1 MSGTAASA
9 KGRVLLVDD
18 QGDILRAYARWL
30 TAGGFQ
36 VDTADDGST
45 AADMASKTAYDVI
58 VSDISMPGMT
68 GVEMLRAVRERDQDV
83 PVVLMT
89 AQPEIET
96 AMDAVELGALR
107 YLAKPVDG
115 QLLVQVAEHAV
126 RLHKLARLKRDALRV
141 TGSDAQP
148 GDRVALEGAFE
159 RALSGLWLAFQPIV
173 MVSEKRIFAYEALMR
188 SREAA
193 LPHPGAMLSAAERL
207 DRLPDLGRAIRERAA
222 AAAAAMPDPSAL
234 LFINLHPADFQ
245 DPTLFSEDAP
255 LAPFARRIVLEVTER
270 SALDDISNLRDKVSR
285 LRSLGYRIAVDDL
298 GAGYAGLAAFANLEP
313 DVVKI
318 DMSLV
323 RDVETTR
330 TKSTLVA
337 SLTGVCR
344 DLGMKVVAEGVETA
358 GERDALIELGCD
370 LLQGYFFA
378 RPAADFPRVAL

>member
-1 MSGTAASA
+1 VSGTAASA

-45 AADMASKTAYDVI
+45 AADMAAKTAYDVI

-115 QLLVQVAEHAV
+115 QLLVSVAEHAV
-126 RLHKLARLKRDALRV
+126 RLHKLARLKREALNL

-207 DRLPDLGRAIRERAA
+207 DRLPDLGRAIRDRAA
-222 AAAAAMPDPSAL
+222 VAAAAMPDPSAL

-255 LAPFARRIVLEVTER
+255 LAGFAKRIVLEVTER
-270 SALDDISNLRDKVSR
+270 SALDDITNLRDKVSR

-378 RPAADFPRVAL
+378 RPAADFPRVAF

>member
-1 MSGTAASA
+1 VSGTAASA

-18 QGDILRAYARWL
+18 QGDILKAYARWL

-115 QLLVQVAEHAV
+115 QLLVSVAEHAV
-126 RLHKLARLKRDALRV
+126 RLHKLARLKREALNL

-148 GDRVALEGAFE
+148 GDRIALEGAFE

-207 DRLPDLGRAIRERAA
+207 DRLPDLGRAIRDRAA
-222 AAAAAMPDPSAL
+222 VAAAAMPDPSAL

-245 DPTLFSEDAP
+245 DPTLFSEDTP
-255 LAPFARRIVLEVTER
+255 LAGFARRIVLEVTER

-330 TKSTLVA
+330 TKKTLVA

-378 RPAADFPRVAL
+378 RPAADFPRVAF

>member
-1 MSGTAASA
+1 MSGTAASG

-126 RLHKLARLKRDALRV
+126 RLHKLARLKREALLV

-148 GDRVALEGAFE
+148 GDRIALEGAFE

-222 AAAAAMPDPSAL
+222 AAAAAMPDPSVL

-245 DPTLFSEDAP
+245 DPTLFNEDAP

-323 RDVETTR
+323 RDVDTTR
-330 TKSTLVA
+330 TKSTVVGKMTEA
-337 SLTGVCR
+337 CR
-344 DLGMKVVAEGVETA
+344 DLGMLVVAEGVETA
-358 GERDALIELGCD
+358 GERDALTELGCD

>member
-1 MSGTAASA
+1 VPGTNSAA

-18 QGDILRAYARWL
+18 QADILRAYARWL
-30 TAGGFQ
+30 TAAGFQ
-36 VDTADDGST
+36 VETADDGST
-45 AADMASKTAYDVI
+45 AADMAAKSSYDVI
-58 VSDISMPGMT
+58 ISDISMPGMT
-68 GVEMLRAVRERDQDV
+68 GVEMLRAVRERDLDV

-89 AQPEIET
+89 AQPAIES
-96 AMDAVELGALR
+96 AMEAVELGALR
-107 YLAKPVDG
+107 YLPKPVDG
-115 QLLVQVAEHAV
+115 QLLVSVADNAV
-126 RLHKLARLKRDALRV
+126 RLHKLARLKREALSL

-159 RALSGLWLAFQPIV
+159 RALAGLWLAFQPIV
-173 MVSEKRIFAYEALMR
+173 SLSEKRIFAYEALMR

-207 DRLPDLGRAIRERAA
+207 DRLPDLGRAIRARAA
-222 AAAAAMPDPSAL
+222 AAAAAMPNQDVL

-245 DPTLFSEDAP
+245 DPTLFSEAVP
-255 LAPFARRIVLEVTER
+255 LAAHAHRVVLEVTER
-270 SALDDISNLRDKVSR
+270 SALDDIHNIRDKVGR
-285 LRSLGYRIAVDDL
+285 LRAIGYRIAVDDL
-298 GAGYAGLAAFANLEP
+298 GAGYAGLSTFANLEP
-313 DVVKI
+313 EVVKI

-330 TKSTLVA
+330 TKRTLVA

-358 GERDALIELGCD
+358 GERDALTELGCD

-378 RPAADFPRVAL
+378 RPAADFPPVVF

>member
-1 MSGTAASA
+1 M
-9 KGRVLLVDD
+9 LLVDD
-18 QGDILRAYARWL
+18 QADILRAYARWL

-45 AADMASKTAYDVI
+45 AADMASKTPFDVI

-68 GVEMLRAVRERDQDV
+68 GVEMLRALRERDEDV

-96 AMDAVELGALR
+96 AIEAVSLGALK
-107 YLAKPVDG
+107 YLRKPVDG
-115 QLLVQVAEHAV
+115 QELVSVAEHAV
-126 RLHKLARLKRDALRV
+126 RLHKLARLKREALRI
-141 TGSDAQP
+141 TGSEAQP
-148 GDRVALEGAFE
+148 GDRMALEGAFE

-173 MVSEKRIFAYEALMR
+173 SLSEKRVFAYEALMR

-207 DRLPDLGRAIRERAA
+207 DRLPDLGRTIRERAA
-222 AAAAAMPDPSAL
+222 AAVAAMPGDDAV

-245 DPTLFSEDAP
+245 DPTLYSEAAP
-255 LAPFARRIVLEVTER
+255 LARHARRVVLEITER
-270 SALDDISNLRDKVSR
+270 AALDDISNLRDKVSR
-285 LRSLGYRIAVDDL
+285 LRALGYRIAVDDL
-298 GAGYAGLAAFANLEP
+298 GAGYAGLTTFANLEP
-313 DVVKI
+313 EVVKI
-318 DMSLV
+318 DMGLV

-330 TKSTLVA
+330 TKRTLIA
-337 SLTGVCR
+337 KLTDACR

-378 RPAADFPRVAL
+378 RPAADFPPVAF